1 MRYKHLTNANVD
13 VSALAV
19 GTWAIGGDSYG
30 AVNHDDSV
38 AAIRKMVDCGVN
50 LIDTAPCYGNG
61 MSEKVVG
68 EAIEGIRDKVIL
80 STKFGLVTDIYCGRY
95 GRDTSYKNV
104 MREIQSS
111 LMNLRT
117 DYIDFYFIHWPDI
130 KTPIAETMSALNWL
144 KKEGYIRYI
153 GVSNFSKEQIEEAQ
167 QYGQIDVQQPPFSM
181 VNQEFVELMKWGHEK
196 GIDSFTYG
204 SLGAGI
210 LTGAVRELPHFDEND
225 LRYTFYD
232 FYKEPKFSKI
242 MELLQVMDKIAEAH
256 KVPVAQVAI
265 NWSTQKE
272 FVGTALCGVRNA
284 QEAEENCSA
293 FNWELTAEEM
303 ALLDSEM
310 DRLGINSMP
319 TGEIALHKN
328 QK

>member
-1 MRYKHLTNANVD
+1 MRYKHLANANVD

-30 AVNHDDSV
+30 EVNTADSI
-38 AAIRKMVDCGVN
+38 AAIREMIERGVN
-50 LIDTAPCYGNG
+50 LVDTAPCYGNG
-61 MSEKVVG
+61 MSEKVCG
-68 EAIEGIRDKVIL
+68 MALEGIRDKVL
-80 STKFGLVTDIYCGRY
+80 VSTKFDLVPDIYIGRY
-95 GRDTSYKNV
+95 GRDASYKNCL
-104 MREIQSS
+104 RECQSS
-111 LMNLRT
+111 LMNLKT
-117 DYIDFYFIHWPDI
+117 DHIDFYFIHWPDM

-153 GVSNFSKEQIEEAQ
+153 GVSNFSREQIEEAQ

-181 VNQEFVELMKWGHEK
+181 VNQEFVDLMKWGHSK

-210 LTGAVRELPHFDEND
+210 LTGAIRELPHYEEND

-232 FYKEPKFSKI
+232 YFKDPKFSKI
-242 MELLQVMDKIAEAH
+242 MELLKVMDKIAEAH
-256 KVPVAQVAI
+256 HVPVAQVAI

-272 FVGTALCGVRNA
+272 FVATALCGVRNVK
-284 QEAEENCSA
+284 EAAENCSA
-293 FNWELTAEEM
+293 FEWELTAEEM

-310 DRLGINSMP
+310 DRLGISQMA
-319 TGEIALHKN
+319 TGEIALHNK
-328 QK
+328 K